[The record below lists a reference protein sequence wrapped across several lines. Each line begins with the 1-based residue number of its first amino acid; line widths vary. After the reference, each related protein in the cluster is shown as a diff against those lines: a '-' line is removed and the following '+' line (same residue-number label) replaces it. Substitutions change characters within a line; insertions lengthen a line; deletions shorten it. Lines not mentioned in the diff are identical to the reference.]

1 MKRKINIDLLT
12 YPIDSRPFNK
22 SFNEWTA
29 NWWQWLL
36 SIPTYDN
43 PITETT
49 NGCCETKQSGP
60 VWFLAS
66 TMDTVNDKKTVLRK
80 CTVPSDKA
88 LLIPILNYGATLA
101 DEPEIKSEEDLVKL
115 ATSEMDKIT
124 KLTATIDQMEFI
136 EDDLKKLR
144 IRSPLFDVTLPTNN
158 ITKGIPGHTRGAAEG
173 YWLFLKPLSKGF
185 HTIETL
191 GSCKA
196 GTVTIEAKYNIT
208 VAH

>member
-1 MKRKINIDLLT
+1 LKRKINIDSLT

-43 PITETT
+43 PITETI
-49 NGCCETKQSGP
+49 NGCCEAKQSGP

-66 TMDTVNDKKTVLRK
+66 TMDDNKTVIRK

-88 LLIPILNYGATLA
+88 LLIPVLNYGATFA
-101 DEPEIKSEEDLVKL
+101 DEREIKNEEDLVNL

-124 KLTATIDQMEFI
+124 KLEASLDGLEFI

-144 IRSPLFDVTLPTNN
+144 IRSPFFDVTLPTDN
-158 ITKGIPGHTRGAAEG
+158 ITKGIPGRTRGVAEG
-173 YWLFLKPLSKGF
+173 YWLFLKPISKGF
-185 HTIETL
+185 HTIKTV
-191 GSCKA
+191 GKCKA
-196 GTVTIEAKYNIT
+196 GTVTIEAKYDIT
-208 VAH
+208 VAD